1 MRINVKGLEL
11 YYKVSGQGAPIVL
24 LHGNSQDHTIFRVL
38 IKKLSKSF
46 TVYAIDSRDH
56 GKSGKVEFLD
66 YMSKME
72 DVAEFIRVLE
82 VHKPIVYGFSDG
94 GIIGLLLA
102 IHHPD
107 LLSKLIISGANIN
120 PDGVKLFFFV
130 LMKIGY
136 FFTRS
141 NKLKLMLTQPD
152 IPEEDLFTITTPT
165 LVLAGRHDVIKESH
179 TKLIASSIS
188 GSVLKILPG
197 ESHTSYVLH
206 NEKLYDI
213 IKTFIEDCKTRN
225 LN

>member
-38 IKKLSKSF
+38 IKKLSKNF

-56 GKSGKVEFLD
+56 GKSGKVHFLD

-120 PDGVKLFFFV
+120 PDGVKRFFFV

-136 FFTRS
+136 FFTHS

-206 NEKLYDI
+206 NEKLYGI
-213 IKTFIEDCKTRN
+213 IKSFIEG
-225 LN
+225 

>member
-11 YYKVSGQGAPIVL
+11 YYRVSGQGNPIVL
-24 LHGNSQDHTIFRVL
+24 LHGNGQDHTIFRVL

-56 GKSGKVEFLD
+56 GKSGKVQFLD

-120 PDGVKLFFFV
+120 PDGVKRFFFV

-188 GSVLKILPG
+188 GSVLRILPG

-206 NEKLYDI
+206 NEKLYGI
-213 IKTFIEDCKTRN
+213 IKSFIEG
-225 LN
+225 